1 MNDESAPP
9 SEIEAK
15 FETDASGLAALRAAT
30 AFGQFQVAAVKQR
43 QQDDIYFDTADRAL
57 RLAGATLRVRRLPDG
72 AVLTF
77 KGARQAASAAH
88 FASRPEDEQTVPAEW
103 AARVSVQ
110 APLPSG
116 LDASPLRR
124 AVALA
129 GTARLEPVARLLN
142 ERATLQLRAGEQVL
156 ELALD
161 HCVGTRLA
169 DGRVVA
175 FDEVEL
181 EVKQGGEAALLAAH
195 DALTQ
200 AVSSLRP
207 SRATKLERTLG

>member
-1 MNDESAPP
+1 MSDEPTALH
-9 SEIEAK
+9 ELEAK
-15 FETDASGLAALRAAT
+15 FETDAAGRATLLAAT
-30 AFGQFQVAAVKQR
+30 AFGMFQVAAVKQR
-43 QQDDIYFDTADRAL
+43 QQDDIYFDTAERAL
-57 RLAGATLRVRRLPDG
+57 RIAGATLRVRRLTDG
-72 AVLTF
+72 ALLTF

-88 FASRPEDEQTVPAEW
+88 VASRLEDEQALPAEW
-103 AARVSVQ
+103 AARVSTD

-124 AVALA
+124 ARELV
-129 GTARLEPVARLLN
+129 GTAQLEPIARLQN
-142 ERATLQLRAGEQVL
+142 ERTTLALRADAQLL

-169 DGRVVA
+169 DERMVT

-195 DALTQ
+195 DALTE

-207 SRATKLERTLG
+207 SHATKLERTLG

>member
-1 MNDESAPP
+1 MHDAPTPP
-9 SEIEAK
+9 SELEAK
-15 FETDASGLAALRAAT
+15 FETDAAGRAALLDAT
-30 AFGQFQVAAVKQR
+30 AFGAFQVVAVKQR

-57 RLAGATLRVRRLPDG
+57 RVAGATLRVRRLPDG
-72 AVLTF
+72 ALLTF
-77 KGARQAASAAH
+77 KGARQAATAAH
-88 FASRPEDEQTVPAEW
+88 FASRPEDEQTLPAEW
-103 AARVSVQ
+103 AARVSTD

-124 AVALA
+124 ARALA
-129 GTARLEPVARLLN
+129 GTAQIEPVARLRN
-142 ERATLQLRAGEQVL
+142 ERATLQLRAGEQLL

-200 AVSSLRP
+200 AVPSLRP
-207 SRATKLERTLG
+207 SLATKLERTLG